1 MNGDAVDA
9 RLMGEAIA
17 LAKKA
22 RGFTSPNPMVGAVVV
37 KNNEIVGRGW
47 HHAVGFPHAEVEAIN
62 DAGSLAAGA
71 DIYVTLEPCNH
82 YGKTPPC
89 TQKILDAGIKRV
101 AVATEDPNPFVN
113 GGGISF
119 LRDKGLTV
127 EVGICR
133 EAAETLIEDF
143 IWYVQHDKRPF
154 VVVKY
159 AATLDGW
166 LATST
171 GDSQWITSAASRRE
185 VHKLRHAC
193 DAILVG
199 AGTLRSDN
207 PSLTARLDGME
218 TKDPRRVILDP
229 ALSICPDA
237 KVLTQSSTA
246 DTIIATSFDASTEK
260 CAILEGLGATILKL
274 PLDVSVD
281 TSEGGSGR
289 SRSLQRLDLDQL
301 MISLGEMG
309 ILSLLV
315 EGGGGVIGSFLA
327 KDLVN
332 KTMVFLAP
340 KILGGDDG
348 VPVCRGRGP
357 LLMNDAFQLKRVD
370 MERFDDDILVRGYL
384 K

>member
-1 MNGDAVDA
+1 MSGDTVDI
-9 RLMGEAIA
+9 RLMNEAIA

-37 KNNEIVGRGW
+37 RNNEIVGRGW
-47 HHAVGFPHAEVEAIN
+47 HHAAGSPHAEVEAIN
-62 DAGSLAAGA
+62 DAGSSAAGA

-89 TQKILDAGIKRV
+89 TRKILDAGIKRV
-101 AVATEDPNPFVN
+101 VVAIKDPNPFVS

-119 LRDKGLTV
+119 LKEKGLEV

-154 VVVKY
+154 IIVKY

-171 GDSQWITSAASRRE
+171 GDSQWITSAASRQE

-207 PSLTARLDGME
+207 PSLTARLDDME

-229 ALSICPDA
+229 SLSISPDA
-237 KVLTQSSTA
+237 KVLTQPSSA
-246 DTIIATSFDASTEK
+246 DTIIATSCDASAEK
-260 CAILEGLGATILKL
+260 CAALEAMGAKILTI
-274 PLDVSVD
+274 PLDLSVVD
-281 TSEGGSGR
+281 TADAVRGAADGENRPISIIETVG
-289 SRSLQRLDLDQL
+289 SRSAHD
-301 MISLGEMG
+301 G
-309 ILSLLV
+309 IGRDGHSIAS
-315 EGGGGVIGSFLA
+315 GGGGGRCHRLISFQRSCQQGHGLFSPQ
-327 KDLVN
+327 D
-332 KTMVFLAP
+332 F
-340 KILGGDDG
+340 
-348 VPVCRGRGP
+348 RGR
-357 LLMNDAFQLKRVD
+357 
-370 MERFDDDILVRGYL
+370 
-384 K
+384 

>member
-229 ALSICPDA
+229 GLSICPDA